1 MVTQRGQLR
10 PAENFEEAPMENIAR
25 SLTVALGERDPHTR
39 LHSERVVR
47 LAAEL
52 GCHID
57 LSERELKLLSL
68 GAQFHDIGKIGIPDN
83 VLRKPSS
90 FEETEWECMK
100 QHPLIGERIILAIGA
115 ERSSDLATIVRHHHE
130 NFDGSGYPDGLKN
143 TDIPLFSRIIS
154 LTDNYDAMAA
164 SRPYHKARGHQ
175 LVMDIMSSEGGIKH
189 DPDLLHAF
197 CTVIEKSEMRVR
209 ED

>member
-1 MVTQRGQLR
+1 MQKDKSVT
-10 PAENFEEAPMENIAR
+10 MENIVR
-25 SLTVALGERDPHTR
+25 SLTVALGERDHHTR

-57 LSERELKLLSL
+57 LSEKELAVLSL
-68 GAQFHDIGKIGIPDN
+68 GAQFHDIGKIGIPDS
-83 VLRKPSS
+83 VLGKPAP
-90 FEETEWECMK
+90 FEAQEWECMK
-100 QHPLIGERIILAIGA
+100 QHPMIGERIILAIGA
-115 ERSSDLATIVRHHHE
+115 NGSSDVARIVRHHHE
-130 NFDGSGYPDGLKN
+130 NFDGSGYPDGLKG

-164 SRPYHKARGHQ
+164 SRPYHTSRHHQ
-175 LVMDIMSSEGGIKH
+175 AVMDIMVSEGGIKH

-197 CTVIEKSEMRVR
+197 SAIIEKSEMRAR
-209 ED
+209 DD